1 MSEAAAHVVSEQQQG
16 VLRVEIRRPEKRNAL
31 TGSMYAELA
40 DSFHRAQS
48 DNEVRVLLLHGQPDV
63 FTAGN
68 DLGDFLNDPPLN
80 EDAPVH
86 RFLRALRT
94 FPKPFV
100 AAVSGAAVGV
110 GTTML
115 LHCDLVYA
123 GESARFQLP
132 FVSLGLCPE
141 AASSL
146 LLPALVGHA
155 RAAEMILLGEP
166 FGAEKAREIGLI
178 NAVLPDAELLDHAL
192 ARAHKL
198 AVQAPASVR
207 LAKQLMKR
215 AHAALIEATMAEE
228 DQQFRTRLVSP
239 EAKEA
244 MSAFLEKRG
253 PDFSR
258 FS

>member
-1 MSEAAAHVVSEQQQG
+1 MNEATAHIVTERLQG

-31 TGSMYAELA
+31 TAAMYGRLA
-40 DSFHRAQS
+40 DVFQDAAG
-48 DNEVRVLLLHGQPDV
+48 DKDIRVLLLHGQPDV

-68 DLGDFLNDPPLN
+68 DLGEFLNDPPMN
-80 EDAPVH
+80 EDAPVF
-86 RFLRALRT
+86 RFLAAFRV
-94 FPKPFV
+94 FPKPFM
-100 AAVSGAAVGV
+100 AAVTGAAVGI

-123 GESARFQLP
+123 GEGARFQLP
-132 FVSLGLCPE
+132 FVGLGLCPE

-155 RAAEMILLGEP
+155 RAAEIILLGEP
-166 FGAEKAREIGLI
+166 FGAQKAQEIGLV
-178 NAVLPDAELLDHAL
+178 NAVLPDAGLLEHAL
-192 ARAHKL
+192 TQAHKL
-198 AVQAPASVR
+198 AAQPPAAVR
-207 LAKQLMKR
+207 LSKQLLKR
-215 AHAALIEATMAEE
+215 SQAALVAGTMAEE
-228 DQQFRTRLVSP
+228 DRQFKTRLVSP

-244 MSAFLEKRG
+244 FGAFLDKRK

>member
-1 MSEAAAHVVSEQQQG
+1 MSEAAAHIVTEKLHG

-31 TGSMYAELA
+31 TAAMYDRLA
-40 DSFHRAQS
+40 DVFNDAAGDR
-48 DNEVRVLLLHGQPDV
+48 DVRVLLLHGQPGV

-68 DLGDFLNDPPLN
+68 DLGEFLNDPPMS
-80 EDAPVH
+80 EDAPVF
-86 RFLRALRT
+86 RFLTAFRV
-94 FPKPFV
+94 FPKPFL

-123 GESARFQLP
+123 GEGARFQLP

-146 LLPALVGHA
+146 LLPSLVGHA
-155 RAAEMILLGEP
+155 RAAEIIMLGEP
-166 FGAEKAREIGLI
+166 FGAEKARELGLV
-178 NAVLPDAELLDHAL
+178 NAVLPDADLLAHAL
-192 ARAHKL
+192 AQARRL
-198 AVQAPASVR
+198 AVQPPAAVR
-207 LAKQLMKR
+207 LAKQLLKR
-215 AHAALIEATMAEE
+215 SQAALVAETMAEE
-228 DQQFRTRLVSP
+228 DRQFQTRLVSP

-244 MSAFLEKRG
+244 FGAFLEKRR
-253 PDFSR
+253 PDFSQ

>member
-1 MSEAAAHVVSEQQQG
+1 MPETTAHIVSEKREG

-31 TGSMYAELA
+31 TAAMYTALA
-40 DSFHRAQS
+40 DAFHEAGR
-48 DNEVRVLLLHGQPDV
+48 DTEVRVLLLHGQPGA

-68 DLGDFLNDPPLN
+68 DLADFLNHPPVGD
-80 EDAPVH
+80 EAPVH
-86 RFLRALRT
+86 RFLQAFRV

-100 AAVSGAAVGV
+100 AAVSGAAVGI
-110 GTTML
+110 GTTVL

-166 FGAEKAREIGLI
+166 FDAGKALEMGLV
-178 NAVLPDAELLDHAL
+178 NAVLPEDKLLEHAL
-192 ARAHKL
+192 AKARKL
-198 AVQAPASVR
+198 AAQPPSSVR

-215 AHAALIEATMAEE
+215 ARAALIEETMAEE
-228 DQQFRTRLVSP
+228 DRQFRLRLSSP

-244 MSAFLEKRG
+244 MSAFLEKRK
-253 PDFSR
+253 PDFGR
-258 FS
+258 V